1 MGNLSRA
8 AALSLAL
15 SSLPIASPASAEVN
29 STGSPEQV
37 PEVYEDCA
45 ERFHRVI
52 STAVFMLINKFPTQK
67 SILFSRKELASEDLV
82 GLECIQ
88 NRENVFNAT
97 LDGVSVSPN
106 GESTASYTGKTD

>member
-1 MGNLSRA
+1 MENLSRVA
-8 AALSLAL
+8 TLSLAL
-15 SSLPIASPASAEVN
+15 SSLPIASTVSAEVN
-29 STGSPEQV
+29 DTDHPQGV
-37 PEVYEDCA
+37 PEVYENCA

-52 STAVFMLINKFPTQK
+52 STAVFMLTNKFPTQK

-88 NRENVFNAT
+88 NQENVFNAT
-97 LDGVSVSPN
+97 LDGVSVFPT